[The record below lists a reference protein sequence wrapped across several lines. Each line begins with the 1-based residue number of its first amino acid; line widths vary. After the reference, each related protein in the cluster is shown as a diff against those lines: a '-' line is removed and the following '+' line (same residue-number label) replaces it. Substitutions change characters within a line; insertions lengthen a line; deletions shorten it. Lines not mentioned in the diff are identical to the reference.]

1 MRVINRFSGIITV
14 VFLLAVSASSFAGQF
29 KVTRVT
35 DGDTVK
41 VTGNDVKMTIR
52 LVGIDAPEKSKKKN
66 QPGQPF
72 SQKSTKHLAGLVL
85 NKSVEIKSYGT
96 DRYGRTLG
104 VVFVGGKD
112 MNLEMVKAGLAE
124 VYRGKPAG
132 GLDLEP
138 YRKAE
143 AEAKKAG
150 IGMWSLQ
157 DKYISPKEW
166 RRTHKNC
173 GIVEEIYNY
182 WVQPLMKRASVWMD
196 HKTLFP
202 VLEIGFL
209 FWIS

>member
-1 MRVINRFSGIITV
+1 M
-14 VFLLAVSASSFAGQF
+14 AGQF

-41 VTGNDVKMTIR
+41 VAGNGENMTIR
-52 LVGIDAPEKSKKKN
+52 LVGIDAPETSKKKN

-72 SQKSTKHLAGLVL
+72 SRKSTKYLANLVL
-85 NKSVEIKSYGT
+85 NKSVEVKSYGT

-104 VVFVGGKD
+104 VVFVDGKNV
-112 MNLEMVKAGLAE
+112 NLEMVKAGLAE

-138 YRKAE
+138 YWKAE

-150 IGMWSLQ
+150 IGMWSLG

-166 RRTHKNC
+166 RRMHK
-173 GIVEEIYNY
+173 
-182 WVQPLMKRASVWMD
+182 K
-196 HKTLFP
+196 
-202 VLEIGFL
+202 
-209 FWIS
+209 